1 MLRNVLI
8 GLVSATDIL
17 LKHPLFLEISL
28 LYKTFMDVS
37 FLTRNLSVLPHNR
50 TINTLGHV
58 FGQLG
63 SLVAIFNSSL
73 MFPQSAI
80 NAHCGLANIART
92 TFYGNI
98 VNYTRIMTRRR
109 FPVILTT
116 ATSLRQKRSQS
127 VQTKMG
133 FKNYSN
139 AKLLRQGLQV
149 MRHVLEIRKTDN
161 FFLINC
167 VSSSDITVR

>member
-1 MLRNVLI
+1 MQRTYCEASSIPGN
-8 GLVSATDIL
+8 
-17 LKHPLFLEISL
+17 HWL
-28 LYKTFMDVS
+28 LYKTLIDIS
-37 FLTRNLSVLPHNR
+37 FLTQNLSVLPHNK

-73 MFPQSAI
+73 VFTQSTI

-92 TFYGNI
+92 TFYGNF
-98 VNYTRIMTRRR
+98 VNYTNITTRRR
-109 FPVILTT
+109 FPVILIT

-127 VQTKMG
+127 VQTKIE
-133 FKNYSN
+133 FKNYTN
-139 AKLLRQGLQV
+139 TELPRQGLQV

-161 FFLINC
+161 LSLINC
-167 VSSSDITVR
+167 ISSSDITAR